1 MVERGPAYKP
11 RLDRESGQLQRN
23 NPEIVKVERTPE
35 NFEQNPFEINLK
47 GEALEKALE
56 GRTYSV
62 GQQVELLNAAGIPEP
77 HTLIGIEE
85 TNKSIFLIKTGDTSP
100 AASLE
105 ILTPTELAIEEAV
118 QPLAEAAAKHWD
130 KAVER
135 LAYAPHSDLSTEEA
149 HVYFAENKGK
159 ILRAAALSAFEKSIE
174 QTRDMNDAL
183 LEAELKNAI
192 SFYIRQKMLEYLDV
206 NPRHREA
213 ENLRARSEYFYAIG
227 NERSKDYEPTVST
240 PITELIR
247 SKIDL
252 LKFSSEP
259 EITVINPRLWAPIH
273 DGEVFDPDLELG
285 ELTTIDSNS
294 YKQQQALIK
303 AERLKSGAKSRGA
316 NTSLSVPRRE
326 TLPTYAATK
335 ERSKEAWAHLRNAAQ
350 SAEKYLTLEDPSSL
364 KILEV
369 YKTLET
375 AYADACRL
383 DRDLHTARLREHV
396 NEESEVSDAE
406 FSYWEKYLTGLENK
420 PIIATEK
427 RARTIRSEHKRQVP
441 QTSQKIPDFT
451 AHQPVTQPT
460 IKQSWAGKQIDR
472 LLNWFSL

>member
-23 NPEIVKVERTPE
+23 NPEIVKVKRTSE

-62 GQQVELLNAAGIPEP
+62 GQQVELLNAAGIPES

-135 LAYAPHSDLSTEEA
+135 LAYAPHSDLSTAEA

-174 QTRDMNDAL
+174 QSRDMNDAL
-183 LEAELKNAI
+183 LEAELQNAI

-227 NERSKDYEPTVST
+227 NERSEDYEQTVST

-259 EITVINPRLWAPIH
+259 EITIPKM
-273 DGEVFDPDLELG
+273 EVFDPDLELG
-285 ELTTIDSNS
+285 ELTTIDSDS

-303 AERLKSGAKSRGA
+303 AERLKNGAKSRGA
-316 NTSLSVPRRE
+316 NTSFPAPRRE

-369 YKTLET
+369 YKALET

-383 DRDLHTARLREHV
+383 DRDLHTVRLREHV

-406 FSYWEKYLTGLENK
+406 FSYWEKYLKGLENK

-427 RARTIRSEHKRQVP
+427 RARTIRSNHERQAL

-451 AHQPVTQPT
+451 DHQPVTRPT